1 MPIDPQQVGAMAL
14 AFMEHLESQ
23 HGNDAELEAIAFIA
37 TVSIAP
43 GAGQTQT
50 HFSFRAGNGEP
61 LARYRALGLLAE
73 VDRNV

>member
-23 HGNDAELEAIAFIA
+23 HGPDAQLDAIVFI
-37 TVSIAP
+37 
-43 GAGQTQT
+43 GAVDNGDGTTKT
-50 HFSFRAGNGEP
+50 HFTFRDGGGQA

-73 VDRNV
+73 VEKSI